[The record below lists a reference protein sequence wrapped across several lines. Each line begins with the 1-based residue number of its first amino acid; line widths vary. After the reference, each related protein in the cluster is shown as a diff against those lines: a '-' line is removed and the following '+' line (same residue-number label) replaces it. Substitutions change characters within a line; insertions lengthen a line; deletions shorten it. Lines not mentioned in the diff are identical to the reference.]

1 MDLLKHSS
9 NIKAALFL
17 LGFILVIFL
26 FTYTQGIVNELRKD
40 NGEIVKLYAE
50 IIAQTISDENDTNL
64 DFVFDEIIQK
74 AQFPIIYSNNKK
86 DPVYSKNIN
95 TDKSKLRRIQS
106 TMDEQNEAIPLR
118 YTNPQTNEI
127 ILIGYLHY
135 GDSSQIEKLKWLPF
149 IEIGAITLFILLG
162 FISFSIIRNSEKRNI
177 WVGMA
182 RETAH
187 QLGTPISS
195 LMGWLEWMKN
205 KPNDQEKIIDDISLD
220 LERLQQ
226 VSDRFSKM
234 GSETKIEEVN
244 LSNIVDKIV
253 LYFNRRI
260 PSMGK
265 SIIIKNQ
272 LESDLKIIA
281 NGILISWAIEN
292 VVKNAID
299 ALDNEGIIS
308 LKSKFEKKS
317 IIIVIEDSG
326 KGISRKN
333 WKNIF
338 RPGFSTK
345 EQGWG
350 LGLSLTSR
358 IINEIHGGSIYVSQ
372 SKPGYTLRFCYKSRC
387 TSKWR
392 RNCSFFTFFLNNVN
406 YLFFNDTSTS

>member
-1 MDLLKHSS
+1 MDFLKYSS
-9 NIKAALFL
+9 NIKAGLFF
-17 LGFILVIFL
+17 LGFILIIFL
-26 FTYTQGIVNELRKD
+26 LSYTQNIVKELRND
-40 NGEIVKLYAE
+40 NSEIVKLYAE
-50 IIAQTISDENDTNL
+50 IIAETISDENDSNL

-74 AQFPIIYSNNKK
+74 AQFPIIYSNSQKE
-86 DPVYSKNIN
+86 PIYSKNIN
-95 TDKSKLRRIQS
+95 TDKSKLKRLQL
-106 TMDEQNEAIPLR
+106 TMDEQNESIPLR
-118 YTNPQTNEI
+118 YTNPLTNEI

-162 FISFSIIRNSEKRNI
+162 FVSFTIIRNNEKRNI

-195 LMGWLEWMKN
+195 LMGWLEWLKN
-205 KPNDQEKIIDDISLD
+205 NPNDKAKIINDISID

-234 GSETKIEEVN
+234 GSETKLKEIH
-244 LSNIVDKIV
+244 LSSIVDNVV
-253 LYFNRRI
+253 LYFNHRI

-265 SIIIKNQ
+265 SIIIENQ
-272 LESDLKIIA
+272 LVSNIKIKA

-292 VVKNAID
+292 VIKNAID
-299 ALDNEGIIS
+299 ALENKGIIT
-308 LKSKFEKKS
+308 LKSNIDKKN
-317 IIIVIEDSG
+317 IIIEVQDSG
-326 KGISRKN
+326 KGILRKD

-358 IINEIHGGSIYVSQ
+358 IIKDIHGGDIYVSK
-372 SKPGYTLRFCYKSRC
+372 SEPGKGSTIEISLPK
-387 TSKWR
+387 
-392 RNCSFFTFFLNNVN
+392 LEDVN
-406 YLFFNDTSTS
+406 

>member
-95 TDKSKLRRIQS
+95 TDKSNLRKIQS

-118 YTNPQTNEI
+118 YANPLTNEI
-127 ILIGYLHY
+127 ILIGFLHY

-234 GSETKIEEVN
+234 GSETKIEEVH
-244 LSNIVDKIV
+244 LSNIVDNIV

-265 SIIIKNQ
+265 SIIIENQ
-272 LESDLKIIA
+272 LESDLKIRA

-372 SKPGYTLRFCYKSRC
+372 SKPGQG
-387 TSKWR
+387 
-392 RNCSFFTFFLNNVN
+392 
-406 YLFFNDTSTS
+406 STIEILLPKL

>member
-17 LGFILVIFL
+17 LGFMLVIFL

-95 TDKSKLRRIQS
+95 NGKSNLRKIQS

-118 YTNPQTNEI
+118 YANPLTNEI

-234 GSETKIEEVN
+234 GSETKIAEVH
-244 LSNIVDKIV
+244 LSNIVDNIV

-265 SIIIKNQ
+265 SIIIENQ
-272 LESDLKIIA
+272 LESDLKIRA

-372 SKPGYTLRFCYKSRC
+372 SKLGQG
-387 TSKWR
+387 
-392 RNCSFFTFFLNNVN
+392 
-406 YLFFNDTSTS
+406 STIEISLPKL

>member
-95 TDKSKLRRIQS
+95 TDKSNLRKIQS

-118 YTNPQTNEI
+118 YANPLTNEI

-149 IEIGAITLFILLG
+149 IEIGATTLFILLG
-162 FISFSIIRNSEKRNI
+162 FTGFTIIRNSEKRNI

-187 QLGTPISS
+187 QLGTPISA
-195 LMGWLEWMKN
+195 LMGWIERLKT
-205 KPNDQEKIIDDISLD
+205 KPEDGDKILSDISLD

-234 GSETKIEEVN
+234 GSETKIEEVH
-244 LSNIVDKIV
+244 LSNIVDNIV

-265 SIIIKNQ
+265 SIIIENQ
-272 LESDLKIIA
+272 LESDLKIRA

-372 SKPGYTLRFCYKSRC
+372 SKPGQG
-387 TSKWR
+387 
-392 RNCSFFTFFLNNVN
+392 
-406 YLFFNDTSTS
+406 STIEISLPKL

>member
-17 LGFILVIFL
+17 LGFMLVIFL

-95 TDKSKLRRIQS
+95 TGKSNLRKIQS

-118 YTNPQTNEI
+118 YANPLTNEI
-127 ILIGYLHY
+127 ILIGFLHY

-205 KPNDQEKIIDDISLD
+205 KPKDQEKIIDDISLD

-234 GSETKIEEVN
+234 GSETKIEEVH
-244 LSNIVDKIV
+244 LSNIVDNIV

-265 SIIIKNQ
+265 SIIIENQ
-272 LESDLKIIA
+272 LESDLKIRA

-372 SKPGYTLRFCYKSRC
+372 SKPGQG
-387 TSKWR
+387 
-392 RNCSFFTFFLNNVN
+392 
-406 YLFFNDTSTS
+406 STIEILLPKL

>member
-86 DPVYSKNIN
+86 DPVYSKNIS
-95 TDKSKLRRIQS
+95 TDKSNLRKIQS

-118 YTNPQTNEI
+118 YANPLTNEI

-234 GSETKIEEVN
+234 GSETKIEEVH
-244 LSNIVDKIV
+244 LSNIVDNIV

-265 SIIIKNQ
+265 SIIIENQ
-272 LESDLKIIA
+272 LESDLKIRA

-372 SKPGYTLRFCYKSRC
+372 SKPGQG
-387 TSKWR
+387 
-392 RNCSFFTFFLNNVN
+392 
-406 YLFFNDTSTS
+406 STIEISLPKL

>member
-95 TDKSKLRRIQS
+95 TDKSNLRKIQS

-118 YTNPQTNEI
+118 YANPLTNEI

-149 IEIGAITLFILLG
+149 IEIGATTLFILLG

-244 LSNIVDKIV
+244 LSNIVDNIV

-265 SIIIKNQ
+265 SIIIENQ
-272 LESDLKIIA
+272 LESDLKIRA

-372 SKPGYTLRFCYKSRC
+372 SKLGQG
-387 TSKWR
+387 
-392 RNCSFFTFFLNNVN
+392 
-406 YLFFNDTSTS
+406 STIEISLPKL

>member
-17 LGFILVIFL
+17 LGFILIIFL

-95 TDKSKLRRIQS
+95 TDKSNLIKIQS

-118 YTNPQTNEI
+118 YVNPLTNEI

-234 GSETKIEEVN
+234 GSETKIEEVH
-244 LSNIVDKIV
+244 LSNIVDNIV

-265 SIIIKNQ
+265 SIIIENQ
-272 LESDLKIIA
+272 LESDLKIRA

-372 SKPGYTLRFCYKSRC
+372 SKPGQG
-387 TSKWR
+387 
-392 RNCSFFTFFLNNVN
+392 
-406 YLFFNDTSTS
+406 STIEISLPKL

>member
-1 MDLLKHSS
+1 MDLLKHSG

-95 TDKSKLRRIQS
+95 TDKSNLRKIQS

-118 YTNPQTNEI
+118 YANPLTNEI

-234 GSETKIEEVN
+234 GSETKIEEVH
-244 LSNIVDKIV
+244 LSNIVDNIV

-265 SIIIKNQ
+265 SIIIENQ
-272 LESDLKIIA
+272 LESDLKIRA

-372 SKPGYTLRFCYKSRC
+372 SKPGQG
-387 TSKWR
+387 
-392 RNCSFFTFFLNNVN
+392 
-406 YLFFNDTSTS
+406 STIEISLPKL

>member
-9 NIKAALFL
+9 NIKAGLFFIGFVLIIFL
-17 LGFILVIFL
+17 LS
-26 FTYTQGIVNELRKD
+26 YTQGIVNELRND

-50 IIAQTISDENDTNL
+50 IIAETISDETDTNL

-74 AQFPIIYSNNKK
+74 AQFPIIYSNPQK
-86 DPVYSKNIN
+86 DPIYSKNIN
-95 TDKSKLRRIQS
+95 TDKSKLKKIQL

-118 YTNPQTNEI
+118 YTNPLTNEI

-149 IEIGAITLFILLG
+149 IEIGAIALFILLG

-195 LMGWLEWMKN
+195 LMGWLEWLK
-205 KPNDQEKIIDDISLD
+205 KEPNDQDKIINDISID
-220 LERLQQ
+220 LKRLQQ

-234 GSETKIEEVN
+234 GSETNLEEIH
-244 LSNIVDKIV
+244 LSNIVDNIV

-265 SIIIKNQ
+265 SIIIENQ
-272 LESDLKIIA
+272 LDSNIKIRA

-299 ALDNEGIIS
+299 ALDNEGFIS
-308 LKSKFEKKS
+308 LKSKIDKRN
-317 IIIVIEDSG
+317 IIIQIEDSG
-326 KGISRKN
+326 KGITRKD

-345 EQGWG
+345 EHGWG
-350 LGLSLTSR
+350 LGLSLTLR
-358 IINEIHGGSIYVSQ
+358 IINEIHGGSIYVS
-372 SKPGYTLRFCYKSRC
+372 KSQVDKG
-387 TSKWR
+387 SIIEISLPKLK
-392 RNCSFFTFFLNNVN
+392 SVK
-406 YLFFNDTSTS
+406 

>member
-95 TDKSKLRRIQS
+95 TDKSNLRKIQS

-118 YTNPQTNEI
+118 YANPLTNEK

-244 LSNIVDKIV
+244 LSNIVDNIV

-265 SIIIKNQ
+265 SIIIENQ
-272 LESDLKIIA
+272 LESDLKIRA

-372 SKPGYTLRFCYKSRC
+372 SKPGQG
-387 TSKWR
+387 
-392 RNCSFFTFFLNNVN
+392 
-406 YLFFNDTSTS
+406 STIEISLPKL

>member
-95 TDKSKLRRIQS
+95 TDKSNLRKIQS

-118 YTNPQTNEI
+118 YANPLTNEI

-234 GSETKIEEVN
+234 GSETKIEEIH
-244 LSNIVDKIV
+244 LSNIVDSIV

-265 SIIIKNQ
+265 SIIIENQ
-272 LESDLKIIA
+272 LETNLKIRA

-308 LKSKFEKKS
+308 LKSKFEKNS

-372 SKPGYTLRFCYKSRC
+372 SKPGQG
-387 TSKWR
+387 
-392 RNCSFFTFFLNNVN
+392 
-406 YLFFNDTSTS
+406 STIEISLPKL

>member
-95 TDKSKLRRIQS
+95 TDKSNLRKIQS

-118 YTNPQTNEI
+118 YANPLTNEI

-205 KPNDQEKIIDDISLD
+205 KPKDQEKIIDDISLD

-234 GSETKIEEVN
+234 GSETKIEEVH
-244 LSNIVDKIV
+244 LSNIVDNIV

-265 SIIIKNQ
+265 SIIIENQ
-272 LESDLKIIA
+272 LESDLKIRA

-372 SKPGYTLRFCYKSRC
+372 SKPGQG
-387 TSKWR
+387 
-392 RNCSFFTFFLNNVN
+392 
-406 YLFFNDTSTS
+406 STIEILLPKL

>member
-118 YTNPQTNEI
+118 YTNPLTNEI

-205 KPNDQEKIIDDISLD
+205 KPNDQEKMIDDISLD

-234 GSETKIEEVN
+234 GSETKIEEVH
-244 LSNIVDKIV
+244 LSNIVDNIV

-265 SIIIKNQ
+265 SIIIENQ
-272 LESDLKIIA
+272 LESDLKIKA

-372 SKPGYTLRFCYKSRC
+372 SKPGQGSAIEISLPK
-387 TSKWR
+387 
-392 RNCSFFTFFLNNVN
+392 L
-406 YLFFNDTSTS
+406 

>member
-1 MDLLKHSS
+1 MDFLKYSS
-9 NIKAALFL
+9 NIKAGLFF
-17 LGFILVIFL
+17 LGFILIIFL
-26 FTYTQGIVNELRKD
+26 LSYNQNIVKELRND

-50 IIAQTISDENDTNL
+50 IIARTISDENDTNL

-74 AQFPIIYSNNKK
+74 AQFPIIYSNNQKE
-86 DPVYSKNIN
+86 PIYSKNIN
-95 TDKSKLRRIQS
+95 TDKSKLKRIQL

-162 FISFSIIRNSEKRNI
+162 FVSFSIIRNNEKRNI

-195 LMGWLEWMKN
+195 LMGWMEWLKK
-205 KPNDQEKIIDDISLD
+205 KPNDQDKIINDISID
-220 LERLQQ
+220 IDRLQQ

-234 GSETKIEEVN
+234 GSETQLKETH
-244 LSNIVDKIV
+244 LSGIIDDVV
-253 LYFNRRI
+253 LYFDRRI

-265 SIIIKNQ
+265 SIIIENQ
-272 LESDLKIIA
+272 LDLNIKIRA
-281 NGILISWAIEN
+281 NGVLISWAIEN
-292 VVKNAID
+292 VIKNAID
-299 ALDNEGIIS
+299 ALENEGIIA
-308 LKSKFEKKS
+308 LTSKIDKKN
-317 IIIVIEDSG
+317 IYIKIEDSG
-326 KGISRKN
+326 KGILRKD

-358 IINEIHGGSIYVSQ
+358 IIKDIHGGDIYVSKSQ
-372 SKPGYTLRFCYKSRC
+372 PGKGSIIEISLPKLVDI
-387 TSKWR
+387 
-392 RNCSFFTFFLNNVN
+392 N
-406 YLFFNDTSTS
+406 

>member
-9 NIKAALFL
+9 NIKAGLFFIGFVLIIL
-17 LGFILVIFL
+17 LLS
-26 FTYTQGIVNELRKD
+26 YTQGIVNELRND

-50 IIAQTISDENDTNL
+50 IIAETISDETDTNL

-74 AQFPIIYSNNKK
+74 AQFPIIYSNPQK
-86 DPVYSKNIN
+86 DPIYSKNIN
-95 TDKSKLRRIQS
+95 TDKSKLKKIQLS
-106 TMDEQNEAIPLR
+106 MDEQNEAIPLR
-118 YTNPQTNEI
+118 YTNPLTNEI

-149 IEIGAITLFILLG
+149 IEIGAIALFILLG

-195 LMGWLEWMKN
+195 LMGWLEWLK
-205 KPNDQEKIIDDISLD
+205 KEPNDQDKIINDISID
-220 LERLQQ
+220 LKRLQQ

-234 GSETKIEEVN
+234 GSETNLEEIH
-244 LSNIVDKIV
+244 LSNIVDNIV

-265 SIIIKNQ
+265 SIIIENQ
-272 LESDLKIIA
+272 LDSNIQIRA

-299 ALDNEGIIS
+299 ALDNEGFIS
-308 LKSKFEKKS
+308 LKSKIDKRN
-317 IIIVIEDSG
+317 IIIQIEDSG
-326 KGISRKN
+326 KGITRKD

-345 EQGWG
+345 EHGWG

-358 IINEIHGGSIYVSQ
+358 IINEIHGGSIYVS
-372 SKPGYTLRFCYKSRC
+372 KSQVDKG
-387 TSKWR
+387 SIIEISLPKLK
-392 RNCSFFTFFLNNVN
+392 SVK
-406 YLFFNDTSTS
+406 

>member
-95 TDKSKLRRIQS
+95 TDKSNLRKIQS

-118 YTNPQTNEI
+118 YANPLTNEI

-244 LSNIVDKIV
+244 LSNIVDNIV

-265 SIIIKNQ
+265 SIIIENQ
-272 LESDLKIIA
+272 LESDLKIRA

-372 SKPGYTLRFCYKSRC
+372 SKLGQG
-387 TSKWR
+387 
-392 RNCSFFTFFLNNVN
+392 
-406 YLFFNDTSTS
+406 STIEISLPKL

>member
-95 TDKSKLRRIQS
+95 TGKSNLRKIQS

-244 LSNIVDKIV
+244 LSNIVDNIV

-265 SIIIKNQ
+265 SIIIENQ
-272 LESDLKIIA
+272 LESDLKIRA

-372 SKPGYTLRFCYKSRC
+372 SKLGQG
-387 TSKWR
+387 
-392 RNCSFFTFFLNNVN
+392 
-406 YLFFNDTSTS
+406 STIEISLPKL

>member
-17 LGFILVIFL
+17 LGFMLVIFL

-64 DFVFDEIIQK
+64 NFVFDEIIQK

-95 TDKSKLRRIQS
+95 TDKSNLRKIQS

-244 LSNIVDKIV
+244 LSNIVDNIV

-265 SIIIKNQ
+265 SIIIENQ
-272 LESDLKIIA
+272 LESDLKIRA

-372 SKPGYTLRFCYKSRC
+372 SKPGQG
-387 TSKWR
+387 
-392 RNCSFFTFFLNNVN
+392 
-406 YLFFNDTSTS
+406 STIEISLPKL

>member
-95 TDKSKLRRIQS
+95 TDKSNLRKIQS

-118 YTNPQTNEI
+118 YANPLTSEI
-127 ILIGYLHY
+127 ILIGFLHY

-234 GSETKIEEVN
+234 GSETKIEEVH
-244 LSNIVDKIV
+244 LSNIVDNIV

-265 SIIIKNQ
+265 SIIIENQ
-272 LESDLKIIA
+272 LESDLKIRA

-372 SKPGYTLRFCYKSRC
+372 SKPGQG
-387 TSKWR
+387 
-392 RNCSFFTFFLNNVN
+392 
-406 YLFFNDTSTS
+406 STIEISLPKL

>member
-1 MDLLKHSS
+1 MDFLKYSS
-9 NIKAALFL
+9 NIKAGLFL
-17 LGFILVIFL
+17 LGFFLIIFL
-26 FTYTQGIVNELRKD
+26 LSYTQGIVNELRND

-50 IIAQTISDENDTNL
+50 IIAETISDENDTNL

-74 AQFPIIYSNNKK
+74 AQFPIIYSNTKK
-86 DPVYSKNIN
+86 EPIYSKNIN
-95 TDKSKLRRIQS
+95 TDKSKLKKIQL
-106 TMDEQNEAIPLR
+106 TMDEQNEPITLR
-118 YTNPQTNEI
+118 YTNPLTNEI

-149 IEIGAITLFILLG
+149 IEIGAIALFILLG

-195 LMGWLEWMKN
+195 LMGWLEWLK
-205 KPNDQEKIIDDISLD
+205 KEPNDQDKIINDISID

-234 GSETKIEEVN
+234 GSETNLEEIH
-244 LSNIVDKIV
+244 LSNIVDNIV

-265 SIIIKNQ
+265 SIIIENQ
-272 LESDLKIIA
+272 LDSNVKIRA

-299 ALDNEGIIS
+299 ALDNEGFIS
-308 LKSKFEKKS
+308 LKSKIDKRN
-317 IIIVIEDSG
+317 IIIQIEDSG
-326 KGISRKN
+326 KGITRKH

-358 IINEIHGGSIYVSQ
+358 IINEIHGGSIYVS
-372 SKPGYTLRFCYKSRC
+372 KSQVDKG
-387 TSKWR
+387 SIIEISLPKLK
-392 RNCSFFTFFLNNVN
+392 SVK
-406 YLFFNDTSTS
+406 

>member
-95 TDKSKLRRIQS
+95 TDKSNLRKIQS

-118 YTNPQTNEI
+118 YANPLTNEI

-234 GSETKIEEVN
+234 GSETKIEEVH
-244 LSNIVDKIV
+244 LSNIVDNIV

-265 SIIIKNQ
+265 SIIIENQ
-272 LESDLKIIA
+272 LESDLKIRA

-326 KGISRKN
+326 KGILRKN

-372 SKPGYTLRFCYKSRC
+372 SKLGQG
-387 TSKWR
+387 
-392 RNCSFFTFFLNNVN
+392 
-406 YLFFNDTSTS
+406 STIEISLPKL

>member
-64 DFVFDEIIQK
+64 NFVFDEIIQK

-95 TDKSKLRRIQS
+95 TDKSNLRKIQS

-118 YTNPQTNEI
+118 YANPLTNEI

-234 GSETKIEEVN
+234 GSETKIEEVH
-244 LSNIVDKIV
+244 LSNIVDNIV

-265 SIIIKNQ
+265 SIIIENQ
-272 LESDLKIIA
+272 LESDLKIRA

-372 SKPGYTLRFCYKSRC
+372 SKPGQG
-387 TSKWR
+387 
-392 RNCSFFTFFLNNVN
+392 
-406 YLFFNDTSTS
+406 STIEISLPKL

>member
-1 MDLLKHSS
+1 MDFLKYSS
-9 NIKAALFL
+9 NIKAGLFL
-17 LGFILVIFL
+17 LGFFLIIFL
-26 FTYTQGIVNELRKD
+26 LSYTQGIVNELRND

-50 IIAQTISDENDTNL
+50 IIAETISDENDTNL

-74 AQFPIIYSNNKK
+74 AQFPIIYSNTKK
-86 DPVYSKNIN
+86 EPIYSKNIN
-95 TDKSKLRRIQS
+95 TDKYKLKKIQL
-106 TMDEQNEAIPLR
+106 TMDEQNEPIPLR
-118 YTNPQTNEI
+118 YTNPLTNEI

-149 IEIGAITLFILLG
+149 IEIGAIALFILLG

-195 LMGWLEWMKN
+195 LMGWLEWLK
-205 KPNDQEKIIDDISLD
+205 KEPNNQDKIINDISID

-234 GSETKIEEVN
+234 GSETNLEEIH
-244 LSNIVDKIV
+244 LSNIVDNIV

-265 SIIIKNQ
+265 SIIIENQ
-272 LESDLKIIA
+272 LDSNVKIRA

-299 ALDNEGIIS
+299 ALDNEGFIS
-308 LKSKFEKKS
+308 LKSKIDKRN
-317 IIIVIEDSG
+317 IIIQIEDSG
-326 KGISRKN
+326 KGITRKH

-358 IINEIHGGSIYVSQ
+358 IINEIHGGSIYVS
-372 SKPGYTLRFCYKSRC
+372 KSQVDKG
-387 TSKWR
+387 SIIEISLPKLK
-392 RNCSFFTFFLNNVN
+392 SVK
-406 YLFFNDTSTS
+406 

>member
-95 TDKSKLRRIQS
+95 TDKSNLRKIQS

-118 YTNPQTNEI
+118 YANPLTNEI

-244 LSNIVDKIV
+244 LSNIVDNIV

-265 SIIIKNQ
+265 SIIIENQ
-272 LESDLKIIA
+272 LESDLKIRA

-299 ALDNEGIIS
+299 ALDIEGIIS

-372 SKPGYTLRFCYKSRC
+372 SKLGQG
-387 TSKWR
+387 
-392 RNCSFFTFFLNNVN
+392 
-406 YLFFNDTSTS
+406 STIEISLPKL

>member
-1 MDLLKHSS
+1 MDFLKYSS
-9 NIKAALFL
+9 NIKAGLFL
-17 LGFILVIFL
+17 LGFFLIIFL
-26 FTYTQGIVNELRKD
+26 LSYTQGIVNELRND

-50 IIAQTISDENDTNL
+50 IIAETISDENDTNL

-74 AQFPIIYSNNKK
+74 AQFPIIYSNTKK
-86 DPVYSKNIN
+86 EPIYSKNIN
-95 TDKSKLRRIQS
+95 TDKSKLKKIQL
-106 TMDEQNEAIPLR
+106 TMDEQNEPIPLR
-118 YTNPQTNEI
+118 YTNPLTNEI

-149 IEIGAITLFILLG
+149 IEIGAIALFILLG

-195 LMGWLEWMKN
+195 LMGWVEWLKK
-205 KPNDQEKIIDDISLD
+205 KPNDQEKIINDISID

-234 GSETKIEEVN
+234 GSETNLEEIH
-244 LSNIVDKIV
+244 LSNIVDNIV

-265 SIIIKNQ
+265 SIIIENH
-272 LESDLKIIA
+272 LDSNVKIRA

-299 ALDNEGIIS
+299 ALDNEGFIL
-308 LKSKFEKKS
+308 LKSKIDKRN
-317 IIIVIEDSG
+317 IIIQIEDSG
-326 KGISRKN
+326 KGITRKH

-358 IINEIHGGSIYVSQ
+358 IINEIHGGSIYVS
-372 SKPGYTLRFCYKSRC
+372 KSQVDKG
-387 TSKWR
+387 SIIEISLPKLK
-392 RNCSFFTFFLNNVN
+392 SVK
-406 YLFFNDTSTS
+406 

>member
-95 TDKSKLRRIQS
+95 TDKSNLRKIQS

-118 YTNPQTNEI
+118 YANPLTNEI

-234 GSETKIEEVN
+234 GSETKIEEVH
-244 LSNIVDKIV
+244 LSNIVDNIV

-265 SIIIKNQ
+265 SIIIENQ
-272 LESDLKIIA
+272 LESDLKIRA

-358 IINEIHGGSIYVSQ
+358 IINEIHGGYIYVSQ
-372 SKPGYTLRFCYKSRC
+372 SKPGKG
-387 TSKWR
+387 
-392 RNCSFFTFFLNNVN
+392 
-406 YLFFNDTSTS
+406 STIEISLPKL